1 MLKFNI
7 QNQIIT
13 RTDSFVPVGDSKNY
27 LKATFTFSDEWMG
40 EVVAIFG
47 FNGAFYHALL
57 DDNNE
62 CIVPWEV
69 IKPPFFTVSAFCGD
83 LITSNVV
90 TVRTVKSG
98 FVDGEVPGTPSP
110 TVWEQYHKKY
120 LEALEKALENIGS
133 ATVNP
138 EDIKAVVNEYLE
150 ENPVETTPIDGTLT
164 KQGEAADAKAAG
176 DVLRSKA
183 DRALYYDN
191 DPEKQNPFG
200 FAAGGY
206 NVAEVGGIT
215 IGFATATVNGGDI
228 AIGSNSNATADRA
241 IAFGALAKAYAER
254 TVQIGQGEN
263 ETPNTV
269 QFFNYRLLDEEGHI
283 PDDRLP
289 QLGGISEVLENI
301 IALQNSYMGGE
312 SV

>member
-1 MLKFNI
+1 MANKPFPF
-7 QNQIIT
+7 
-13 RTDSFVPVGDSKNY
+13 DVCK
-27 LKATFTFSDEWMG
+27 
-40 EVVAIFG
+40 
-47 FNGAFYHALL
+47 
-57 DDNNE
+57 E
-62 CIVPWEV
+62 CCNTSGGG
-69 IKPPFFTVSAFCGD
+69 TVS
-83 LITSNVV
+83 
-90 TVRTVKSG
+90 
-98 FVDGEVPGTPSP
+98 
-110 TVWEQYHKKY
+110 
-120 LEALEKALENIGS
+120 
-133 ATVNP
+133 P
-138 EDIKAVVNEYLE
+138 EDIKEAVNEYLE
-150 ENPVETTPIDGTLT
+150 KNPVETTPIDETLT
-164 KQGEAADAKAAG
+164 KRGEAADAKAAG

-289 QLGGISEVLENI
+289 QLGDISEVLENI